1 MSGTCVVD
9 YVRSPSTQATK
20 GALAGVRQDDLAAS
34 VIRRLTCRDI
44 FDVNEIEDVL
54 SGCAFTE
61 SEQGLNIGRTAG
73 LLAGLPQ
80 TVGGATVNRWGGR
93 SKNAI
98 HMAVGSICMGSGEVF
113 VAGAGWKACRVY

>member
-34 VIRRLTCRDI
+34 VIRRLTGRDI

-54 SGCAFTE
+54 LGCAF
-61 SEQGLNIGRTAG
+61 
-73 LLAGLPQ
+73 P
-80 TVGGATVNRWGGR
+80 
-93 SKNAI
+93 
-98 HMAVGSICMGSGEVF
+98 EV
-113 VAGAGWKACRVY
+113 AH